1 MSKEIVKQE
10 ALESWA
16 MYQET
21 GLHVTGEEAREWL
34 SRWGTDDES
43 EIPACHK
50 GLSSRS
56 PLRNRKAL
64 GGFA

>member
-1 MSKEIVKQE
+1 MSKESVKQE

-50 GLSSRS
+50 
-56 PLRNRKAL
+56 
-64 GGFA
+64 